1 MIKQL
6 KLIGIQLMLLILL
19 MLSLDAK
26 SQNKFQLKSTID
38 SLVIADTSLKS
49 KAIQFY
55 TINEIDGL
63 ILCYIKPLYKNVIY
77 QFKYVNK
84 KWQQFSV
91 IDLPDTYLESSDNGE
106 VTSFDIINRDSL
118 LIFQDKR
125 ISIFN
130 TVKKISEYNYFINE
144 NNSILIRDY
153 SGVKWDKGSRK
164 ILLTILRYD
173 DVKNRKYES
182 DSEFGALLNP
192 LNDSLEILPLKYPD
206 VYNTSLRFSL
216 NSSTGLCVN
225 ENYIIGFSGITPD
238 LVVYDKRTKLVRTI
252 SVKHKNQSDIELI
265 DTIKRYNSK
274 YMMNHV
280 VKNTWYRQFYYDAQ
294 LKRYYRI
301 YMLPVEKFDYD
312 IDLSVVYKFENK
324 MYGIIILNEQF
335 EVLDD
340 VVLENGFLDNWS
352 ATSKGIMVLKYS
364 YTNPKGLF
372 VQTFHLQ

>member
-1 MIKQL
+1 MKNL
-6 KLIGIQLMLLILL
+6 KIQLMLLILL
-19 MLSLDAK
+19 MLAVDAK
-26 SQNKFQLKSTID
+26 SQNKIQIKSTID

-55 TINEIDGL
+55 TIKEIDGL
-63 ILCYIKPLYKNVIY
+63 ILCYIKPFSKNVIY
-77 QFKYVNK
+77 QFNYVND

-91 IDLPDTYLESSDNGE
+91 INLPDTYLEFSDYGE
-106 VTSFDIINRDSL
+106 VKSFDIINRDSL

-130 TVKKISEYNYFINE
+130 TVKKISEYNYLINE
-144 NNSILIRDY
+144 MNSIILRDF
-153 SGVKWDKGSRK
+153 SGIKWDKWSRK
-164 ILLTILRYD
+164 VLLTILRYD
-173 DVKNRKYES
+173 DVKNREQES

-216 NSSTGLCVN
+216 NSSTGLFVN
-225 ENYIIGFSGITPD
+225 ENYIIGFSGVTPD
-238 LVVYDKRTKLVRTI
+238 LVVYDKRTKQVSTI
-252 SVKHKNQSDIELI
+252 LVKHKNQNDIELI
-265 DTIKRYNSK
+265 DTTKRYDPK

-301 YMLPVEKFDYD
+301 YMLPVDKTDYD
-312 IDLSVVYKFENK
+312 KDLSVVYKFENK
-324 MYGIIILNEQF
+324 MYGIIIMNEQF

-352 ATSKGIMVLKYS
+352 ATSKGLMVLKYR

-372 VQTFHLQ
+372 VQTFHFE